1 MKPNVNLDIYKLQRI
16 YEVYGGE
23 EENFEYFLLTLCN
36 EGVLSVN
43 AWHKFLNYYKK
54 HIKGEY

>member
-1 MKPNVNLDIYKLQRI
+1 MKPTIKLDIYKFKRI

-23 EENFEYFLLTLCN
+23 KEGFEDFLLTLCN

-43 AWHKFLNYYKK
+43 EWYKLVKYYKK
-54 HIKGEY
+54 HMEEK

>member
-1 MKPNVNLDIYKLQRI
+1 MKPTVKLGIYKLQRL

-23 EENFEYFLLTLCN
+23 EEGFEHFLLTLCN

-43 AWHKFLNYYKK
+43 EWHKFISYYKK
-54 HIKGEY
+54 HMEVT